1 MEINKINITSGLILN
16 FLNDTDL
23 KPDEKI
29 AALDTASATIRA
41 VIAAESLRIM
51 WASVLNPGGNNNV

>member
-16 FLNDTDL
+16 FLHDTDL

-29 AALDTASATIRA
+29 AALDTACATIRA
-41 VIAAESLRIM
+41 VVAAESFKIM
-51 WASVLNPGGNNNV
+51 WLNVLEKK